1 MIRAAQRHQ
10 LGNFILDALPQEEY
24 ARLSPHLKSVE
35 LHQNEILVGTR
46 EPIEYVYFPTTALLS
61 WVHSTA
67 EGETVEVGATGFEGM
82 VGTPL
87 ILNREIAP
95 WAVLVIITGEGYK
108 LRTDTFVEALHQS
121 PVLYQKVLAFTYLK
135 VAQLTQSSLCNR
147 FHGVEQRLC
156 RWLLAAQDRVKT
168 PELLLTR
175 DILATMIGSHRPA
188 VSIATGTL
196 KTAGL
201 IRTTRGKVT
210 ILNRP
215 EMEEATCECYH
226 IIKEEFDRYLQS

>member
-1 MIRAAQRHQ
+1 MVRAAQPRQ
-10 LGNFILDALPQEEY
+10 TGNFILDALPQDEY
-24 ARLSPHLKSVE
+24 ARLSVHLKPVE

-61 WVHSTA
+61 WIHSTA
-67 EGETVEVGATGFEGM
+67 EGETVEVGATGYEGM
-82 VGTPL
+82 VGTPFVL
-87 ILNREIAP
+87 SRQIAP
-95 WAVLVIITGEGYK
+95 WAVLVIITGKGYK
-108 LRTDTFVEALHQS
+108 MGADAFVDALSKS
-121 PVLYQKVLAFTYLK
+121 PILYQKVLAFTYLK

-175 DILATMIGSHRPA
+175 DILATMIGAHRPA
-188 VSIATGTL
+188 VSIVTGTL
-196 KTAGL
+196 KSAGL

-210 ILNRP
+210 ILNRS